1 MQVLVRRFT
10 EVDSVRWQGL
20 RACGMELL
28 GVQVMNRSIFVKI
41 VAVVVLCVFSA
52 GTWITSGKL
61 NVTWLQYFSASVFL
75 ATALLA
81 IWDLFLWRTRP
92 AQLLPGVPRCIRG
105 TWKGTVASLWDDPQ
119 TGEKPSQIEGYLVV
133 RQTFKGVSVNLMTKE
148 STSSSS
154 LAQVVDADGTAA
166 LSYLYLNQ
174 PRTVV
179 RERSPIHHG
188 SAILEVAGKPVRRLS
203 GRYWTDRDSRGELK
217 FEQRCRRIADDFAEA
232 ASYFPALESQA
243 LTLDKNVLTSKSIPS
258 VDYQEEGHS

>member
-1 MQVLVRRFT
+1 MTR
-10 EVDSVRWQGL
+10 SV
-20 RACGMELL
+20 
-28 GVQVMNRSIFVKI
+28 FVKI

-81 IWDLFLWRTRP
+81 IWDFFLWRTRP
-92 AQLLPGVPRCIRG
+92 AQLLPGMPRCIRG
-105 TWKGTVASLWDDPQ
+105 TWKGAVASLWGDPQ
-119 TGEKPSQIEGYLVV
+119 TGEKSSPVEAYLVV
-133 RQTFKGVSVNLMTKE
+133 RQSFKGVAVNLMIKE

-154 LAQVVDADGTAA
+154 LAQVVGVDGTAA

-179 RERSPIHHG
+179 RERRAIHHG
-188 SAILEVAGKPVRRLS
+188 SAILEVAGKPAGRLS

-217 FEQRCRRIADDFAEA
+217 FEQRCHRIADDFAEA
-232 ASYFPALESQA
+232 ASYLSALESQA
-243 LTLDKNVLTSKSIPS
+243 LTLDKNVPISKSIPS